1 MSDVLTQAIDSPA
14 VWTGSALAARRD
26 WIHELSAAEIADLD
40 GAVAHARA
48 LAKPLEALTRD
59 DFPLGVLARSAERW
73 LDALE
78 RGVGVVLV
86 RGVPVERYGERDAT
100 LAYWGLGL
108 HLGTAI
114 SQNAAG
120 DRLGHVRDV
129 GAKQRDP
136 GVRLYKTRER
146 LGFHTDG
153 ADLIGLLCLRPAK
166 SGGTSR
172 IASSAAIYNEI
183 LRRRPE
189 LLPALYEPF
198 PFDRNGE
205 ERPGDPP
212 FFLLPVCRHAD
223 GWLRTF
229 YIGWYIRDSQRHA
242 SAPRLSA
249 AQREVIDLID
259 EIAAEPEIHLDMEFR
274 AGDIQWL
281 KNSVILHARTEY
293 EDFEEPERKRHLL
306 RLWLTSRRA
315 FADSDALLNSGI
327 PPRAGVVSDAELP
340 LRS

>member
-1 MSDVLTQAIDSPA
+1 MTEIPTQPVSSPA
-14 VWTGSALAARRD
+14 VWKGLEMAARRD
-26 WIHELSAAEIADLD
+26 WVHELSAAEIVALD
-40 GAVAHARA
+40 RAVAHARDTG
-48 LAKPLEALTRD
+48 KPLGELRRE
-59 DFPLGVLARSAERW
+59 DFPLGVLSASVESW
-73 LDALE
+73 LDELE
-78 RGVGVVLV
+78 RGRGFLLV
-86 RGVPVERYGERDAT
+86 RGVPVERQGEREAT

-108 HLGTAI
+108 HLGRPI

-120 DRLGHVRDV
+120 DLLGHVRDL
-129 GAKQRDP
+129 GLDRRDP
-136 GVRLYKTRER
+136 TLRLYKTREQ

-172 IASSAAIYNEI
+172 IASSAAIFNEI
-183 LRRRPE
+183 QRRRPD
-189 LLPALYEPF
+189 LVPTLFEPF

-205 ERPGDPP
+205 ERPGEPP
-212 FFLLPVCRHAD
+212 YFMGPLCRRGD

-242 SAPRLSA
+242 SAPRLTA

-259 EIAAEPEIHLDMEFR
+259 EIATDPSVHLDMEFR

-293 EDFEEPERKRHLL
+293 QDHAEPERKRHLL

-315 FADSDALLNSGI
+315 FADSDALLNQGI
-327 PPRAGVVSDAELP
+327 PPREGAVSDGAA
-340 LRS
+340 